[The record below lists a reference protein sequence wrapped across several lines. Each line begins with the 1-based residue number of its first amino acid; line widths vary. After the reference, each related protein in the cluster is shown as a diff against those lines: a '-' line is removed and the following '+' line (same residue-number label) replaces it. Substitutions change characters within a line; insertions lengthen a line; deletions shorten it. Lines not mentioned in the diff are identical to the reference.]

1 MTLFSLIPHDT
12 LRQEHKVKNFFI
24 TGEFYYRRMRD
35 VGKKKK
41 KLQCQWKLHTEFGIK
56 SKSKV
61 KET

>member
-1 MTLFSLIPHDT
+1 MTLFSRIPHDT
-12 LRQEHKVKNFFI
+12 LRQEHKIKTSLLPEN
-24 TGEFYYRRMRD
+24 ERC
-35 VGKKKK
+35 KEKKK